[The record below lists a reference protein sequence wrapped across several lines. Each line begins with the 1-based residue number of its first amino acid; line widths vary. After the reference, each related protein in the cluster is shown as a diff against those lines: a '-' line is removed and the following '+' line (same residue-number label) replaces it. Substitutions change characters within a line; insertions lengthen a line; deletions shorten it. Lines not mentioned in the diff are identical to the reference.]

1 MMPALLANWKLWP
14 AAQLINFT
22 LIPEEQRI
30 LYNNIIGICWTCV
43 ISNMQQNSAAEGA
56 ADSSAGSVAN
66 AQQVASAPSASPRGT
81 QESVG
86 CGIPSLTLRRR
97 SSSLAA

>member
-30 LYNNIIGICWTCV
+30 LYNNVIGICWTCV
-43 ISNMQQNSAAEGA
+43 ISNMQQDSAAEGTA
-56 ADSSAGSVAN
+56 TIISGSAAN
-66 AQQVASAPSASPRGT
+66 AQQVASAPVGSPRGA

-86 CGIPSLTLRRR
+86 RGVPSLMLRRR